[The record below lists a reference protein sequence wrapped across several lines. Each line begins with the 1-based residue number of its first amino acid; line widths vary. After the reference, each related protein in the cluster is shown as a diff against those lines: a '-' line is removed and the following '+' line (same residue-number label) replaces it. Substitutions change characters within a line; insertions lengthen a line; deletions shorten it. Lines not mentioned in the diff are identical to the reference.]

1 MRFRAAGRVGV
12 SLASMFVVAV
22 VLVGGSGGAAGAA
35 EGPPAVGDGGG
46 AAVAA
51 VAPGQG
57 EAATASARDVAD
69 GQAAGP
75 GGADRVASAA
85 ETGETDPAT
94 ADGAA
99 TTAGSRESVA
109 GTTAA
114 GARDGMVAGPAAGP
128 AVFPPDAEELARE
141 YRRSGQA
148 AAVERDRAALV
159 PYGHGHPVLRCAP
172 LRACA
177 VELEPGELVLSTAS
191 GDSERWLVQV
201 AATGPGGKTA
211 LVVVK
216 PTACDLSTNLLV
228 ATDRRLYE
236 VGLEAPPCH
245 EADAGR
251 AGGYN
256 PRLPYTGITRFYYPD
271 ELVRRWAG
279 EEEAARR
286 AAAERASGAVAVGA
300 PLAALNFSYRWER
313 DSRFPWAPAQ
323 VFDDGRHTYIVLPPG
338 ARSAEAPAL
347 FGVQPGGRLALLNY
361 RVENGTYIADRVL
374 DHAVLA
380 VAAGR
385 GKGPYRLDIVNQ
397 SQQSR
402 QGRGGR

>member
-1 MRFRAAGRVGV
+1 MKSHDAWRCAASLPLVVALVLAAGSGRAA
-12 SLASMFVVAV
+12 AAV
-22 VLVGGSGGAAGAA
+22 DGPPAGGAA
-35 EGPPAVGDGGG
+35 AVAGGG
-46 AAVAA
+46 D
-51 VAPGQG
+51 
-57 EAATASARDVAD
+57 RD
-69 GQAAGP
+69 
-75 GGADRVASAA
+75 GA
-85 ETGETDPAT
+85 
-94 ADGAA
+94 AA
-99 TTAGSRESVA
+99 TTAAAIAEAGEAEPAPAMPGTLVDGAAATDGSH
-109 GTTAA
+109 GTPARPAAEAAAAPAA
-114 GARDGMVAGPAAGP
+114 GVRDGIVAGPAAGP
-128 AVFPPDAEELARE
+128 PALPPEAEDLARD

-177 VELEPGELVLSTAS
+177 IELEPGELVLSTAS

-201 AATGPGGKTA
+201 AAAGLGGKTP

-251 AGGYN
+251 AGAYN

-271 ELVRRWAG
+271 ELVRRWAS

-286 AAAERASGAVAVGA
+286 AAAERASSAVAVA
-300 PLAALNFSYRWER
+300 TPLGALNFSYRWER
-313 DSRFPWAPAQ
+313 DTRFPWAPAQ

-361 RVENGTYIADRVL
+361 RLENGTYIADRVL
-374 DHAVLA
+374 DHAVLT

-385 GKGPYRLDIVNQ
+385 GRGPYRLEIVNQ
-397 SQQSR
+397 G